1 MFQLGITK
9 VCPMG
14 WMLKKL
20 MDRNQFELP
29 KIKPSRSIPSVQKS
43 MTGQ

>member
-20 MDRNQFELP
+20 MDRNQ
-29 KIKPSRSIPSVQKS
+29 I
-43 MTGQ
+43 

>member
-1 MFQLGITK
+1 MFQFGITK

-20 MDRNQFELP
+20 MDRNQ
-29 KIKPSRSIPSVQKS
+29 I
-43 MTGQ
+43 